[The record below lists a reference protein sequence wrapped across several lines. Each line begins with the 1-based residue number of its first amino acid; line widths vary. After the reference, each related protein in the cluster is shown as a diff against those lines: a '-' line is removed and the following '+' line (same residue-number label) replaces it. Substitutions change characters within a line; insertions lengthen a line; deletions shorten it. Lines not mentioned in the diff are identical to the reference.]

1 MTGVSRRT
9 FITGSAAAAVLAGVG
24 FNNTAEAAAIGN
36 DGQTYRLTVMGT
48 TDLHGN
54 VFNWDYFKN
63 AEYDDSA
70 HNDIG
75 LAKVSSLVNALRA
88 TRGDDNTLLIDAGDT
103 IQGTPLAYYYA
114 KINPISRKVIHPM
127 AAAMNAMEYDA
138 AALGNHEFTT
148 AYRCSGPMNGSSTSR
163 CSGRMPWTPGR
174 SVRPS
179 SPTRSSWFAPRRPAR
194 SRSASSV

>member
-88 TRGDDNTLLIDAGDT
+88 TRAMKHAADRCGRHHPGHAAGVLLREDQSDQS
-103 IQGTPLAYYYA
+103 QG
-114 KINPISRKVIHPM
+114 HPP
-127 AAAMNAMEYDA
+127 D
-138 AALGNHEFTT
+138 G
-148 AYRCSGPMNGSSTSR
+148 
-163 CSGRMPWTPGR
+163 GRDERHG
-174 SVRPS
+174 VR
-179 SPTRSSWFAPRRPAR
+179 RRGAR
-194 SRSASSV
+194 QS